1 MRIQNLAVI
10 FIIIVIPII
19 LVLSYYMSLQR
30 DTINMQASYNTKL
43 LESTKEAIE
52 AFEINTVEWNEAY
65 SETADSKRRDVM
77 AAINTFVTS
86 FANNIGIG
94 GASKEDVLTYIPA
107 IAFIGYDGYYIY
119 APEEV
124 PQTVKDKNGVT
135 VLYTE
140 KLAKETDPNS
150 PKITGGYVSDN
161 NDKILYIP
169 ENGEAVD
176 GVYKYI
182 KDGTEVSQNYT
193 LDSTK
198 AKKSYE
204 HILKQYIPYSARYV
218 KGNIDIV
225 VNYTLDNYITITGMV
240 NGEYVRKSGYLVSI
254 YPVSMGSKPYI
265 EDYPVKRML
274 LEACYNSFDR
284 DEKKIYNEIDNLFG
298 IDRRLEECVNYLYDS
313 NGDGIEENILKEH
326 YYVYDTENIK
336 TYFDDSERIF
346 FQISSKGKRINLN
359 DLETVKYKKTY
370 NSIKMPKH
378 MYYPEAFYMALN
390 KIGEVNQG
398 EWFTYNKT
406 TESFEK
412 YTGYKVPYDTASYNN
427 QYLDATGANYY
438 VEAIQFSNWIYEN
451 IREIETTDIE
461 NIEIEITGK
470 PFNSSVFA
478 YDENNPENKNELFSQ
493 HKMEVIKQ
501 TIISGLNQ
509 AITSYGRN
517 SSEEFRLPNLTE
529 TDWEQALSNISMIA
543 FVQGIPI
550 GLKQYNNYAI
560 ATSTMNKEYVDSD
573 GIYLTGT
580 SQQFYHLPACNKFNG
595 ETTTLDY
602 LAYRNIDYVKRKKI
616 DNSGFYYLHNINQ
629 ACYYCIIQRSLYER
643 KTLQGMLYN
652 TENQKQASAYFLALG
667 RERYVSHEFIDYEYS
682 P

>member
-1 MRIQNLAVI
+1 MKIQNLAVI

-140 KLAKETDPNS
+140 KLVKSLDN
-150 PKITGGYVSDN
+150 PKITAVGGYSSDD

-169 ENGEAVD
+169 EDGEDID
-176 GVYKYI
+176 GEYKYI

-240 NGEYVRKSGYLVSI
+240 NGKYVRKSGYFDWYVGDIGVSDNYVI
-254 YPVSMGSKPYI
+254 VFDSIRYRMSDNYVTSSLRSNNEKLSEKIVYKDSSTGLMVCKEHVYVYEAENNTKVYFDSDGTTFQVSTDGTKIKLDSTVETK
-265 EDYPVKRML
+265 
-274 LEACYNSFDR
+274 F
-284 DEKKIYNEIDNLFG
+284 KKVYKGGYGL
-298 IDRRLEECVNYLYDS
+298 S
-313 NGDGIEENILKEH
+313 SSLKEEKISLNN
-326 YYVYDTENIK
+326 VSRDR
-336 TYFDDSERIF
+336 FQQVDS
-346 FQISSKGKRINLN
+346 
-359 DLETVKYKKTY
+359 
-370 NSIKMPKH
+370 
-378 MYYPEAFYMALN
+378 
-390 KIGEVNQG
+390 
-398 EWFTYNKT
+398 
-406 TESFEK
+406 SFI
-412 YTGYKVPYDTASYNN
+412 
-427 QYLDATGANYY
+427 NYY
-438 VEAIQFSNWIYEN
+438 VETQKFSKWVSDNLGRIKVQDINVEDKNIYSN
-451 IREIETTDIE
+451 LD
-461 NIEIEITGK
+461 
-470 PFNSSVFA
+470 
-478 YDENNPENKNELFSQ
+478 NELLKISIGRILKYKDNNGIYPESTFQ
-493 HKMEVIKQ
+493 LHKTEVIKQ
-501 TIISGLNQ
+501 CIISGLNQ
-509 AITSYGRN
+509 AITSYSSN
-517 SSEEFRLPNLTE
+517 SANKYELPVISE
-529 TDWEQALSNISMIA
+529 TDWDQLLSNVSIVT

-550 GLKQYNNYAI
+550 GLKEYNNYAI
-560 ATSTMNKEYVDSD
+560 ATSTTNKEYVDPG
-573 GIYLTGT
+573 GIYLNVLSDNT
-580 SQQFYHLPACNKFNG
+580 YHLPYCQEIENKPVIG
-595 ETTTLDY
+595 
-602 LAYRNIDYVKRKKI
+602 YRNIDYVKRSYTDEAGNLKY
-616 DNSGFYYLHNINQ
+616 YYLHDDSS
-629 ACYYCIIQRSLYER
+629 ACYYCLVQRSLY
-643 KTLQGMLYN
+643 TQNFDN
-652 TENQKQASAYFLALG
+652 TYAYKQTEAFLRALA